1 MATGDQVD
9 IQSRLQSVVP
19 PSWFGD
25 TPTNESAALSGFA
38 SIASG
43 IYNLIAF
50 AKLQMRRLTASG
62 MFLDLYAYDYL
73 RLTTLRR
80 TGEADD
86 LWRARIGKEI
96 LRERVTRN
104 GVSQAVSDLVGKT
117 PIIFEPWNTGDTGV
131 LSSRVAPAPG
141 NGTMGFASR
150 VDTSVV
156 GGGLLGSRKM
166 ANVAFMT
173 INRPGIFGVGNLGGM
188 IARSTFGGDEAYG
201 LGGFSSRTTVS
212 TATYGSFAFITRA
225 QAQGVISDQDIYN
238 TVIVNKPLGVIVVAK
253 LI

>member
-1 MATGDQVD
+1 MANGDQAD

-38 SIASG
+38 NIASG
-43 IYNLIAF
+43 IYSLIAF
-50 AKLQMRRLTASG
+50 AKLQARRLTASG

-73 RLTTLRR
+73 GLTTRRR
-80 TGEADD
+80 TGEDDD

-104 GVSQAVSDLVGKT
+104 GVIRAVADLTGNT
-117 PIIFEPWNTGDTGV
+117 PIAFEPWNTGDTGV

-141 NGTMGFASR
+141 NGTMGFGSR
-150 VDTSVV
+150 VT
-156 GGGLLGSRKM
+156 GAAGAGLLGSRKLK
-166 ANVAFMT
+166 NVAFMT
-173 INRPGIFGVGNLGGM
+173 IKRPGIFAISNIGGM
-188 IARSTFGGDEAYG
+188 ASRVTGGADLAST
-201 LGGFSSRTTVS
+201 LGGFSTRSSTS

-238 TVIVNKPLGVIVVAK
+238 TVNANKPTGVIVVVK

>member
-1 MATGDQVD
+1 MIGDQAD

-25 TPTNESAALSGFA
+25 TPTNETATLTGFA
-38 SIASG
+38 NIASG

-62 MFLDLYAYDYL
+62 MFLDLYAADYL
-73 RLTTLRR
+73 GLSILRR
-80 TGEADD
+80 TGEVDD

-96 LRERVTRN
+96 LRERVTRK
-104 GVSQAVSDLVGKT
+104 GVVQAVADLTGKT
-117 PIIFEPWNTGDTGV
+117 PIAFEPWNTGDTGV

-141 NGTMGFASR
+141 NGTMGFGSR
-150 VDTSVV
+150 VT
-156 GGGLLGSRKM
+156 GAAGAGLLGSRKLK
-166 ANVAFMT
+166 NVAFMT
-173 INRPGIFGVGNLGGM
+173 IQRPGIFAISNIGGM
-188 IARSTFGGDEAYG
+188 ASRNSFGGVLSVA
-201 LGGFSSRTTVS
+201 LGGFSTRTTTS
-212 TATYGSFAFITRA
+212 TATTGSFAFITRA

-238 TVIVNKPLGVIVVAK
+238 TVNVNKPTGVIVVVK